1 MSNKRRRQTKK
12 KHEVP
17 LTEDM
22 LNELN
27 KASFGHQGSGYGY
40 HQGYAGYDN
49 YGQDPDEF
57 YDMED
62 VWSNDN
68 KYYGQQKY
76 KVRVLICW
84 PTLEFSVTDFFFVFQ
99 RQSNTTERETTRTRE
114 SARDNREK
122 SNPYQS
128 QLYDSWRTEWGG
140 YYDQYRSGPSGA
152 SSSAEAVNHSGGN
165 RSAYMTKGGRRL
177 SYEDDF

>member
-27 KASFGHQGSGYGY
+27 KASFGHQGGYGY

-68 KYYGQQKY
+68 KYYGQQRY
-76 KVRVLICW
+76 KVNTIHTGANIHFLSKNHIFKISIF
-84 PTLEFSVTDFFFVFQ
+84 TSFVIQKYHF
-99 RQSNTTERETTRTRE
+99 
-114 SARDNREK
+114 
-122 SNPYQS
+122 
-128 QLYDSWRTEWGG
+128 
-140 YYDQYRSGPSGA
+140 
-152 SSSAEAVNHSGGN
+152 
-165 RSAYMTKGGRRL
+165 
-177 SYEDDF
+177 

>member
-1 MSNKRRRQTKK
+1 
-12 KHEVP
+12 
-17 LTEDM
+17 M

-27 KASFGHQGSGYGY
+27 KASFGHQGGYGY

-68 KYYGQQKY
+68 KYYGQQRY
-76 KVRVLICW
+76 KRH
-84 PTLEFSVTDFFFVFQ
+84 
-99 RQSNTTERETTRTRE
+99 SNTTERETRS
-114 SARDNREK
+114 SARDNQQQRESK

-152 SSSAEAVNHSGGN
+152 SSSAEAVNHSGGG

>member
-84 PTLEFSVTDFFFVFQ
+84 PTLEFSVTDFFCIPASVQ
-99 RQSNTTERETTRTRE
+99 YYRTRNYSSPRERSRQS
-114 SARDNREK
+114 
-122 SNPYQS
+122 
-128 QLYDSWRTEWGG
+128 
-140 YYDQYRSGPSGA
+140 
-152 SSSAEAVNHSGGN
+152 
-165 RSAYMTKGGRRL
+165 
-177 SYEDDF
+177 

>member
-1 MSNKRRRQTKK
+1 MSNKRRRSSKK

-27 KASFGHQGSGYGY
+27 KASLGHQGYMMQ
-40 HQGYAGYDN
+40 HQNGAMGYDN

-62 VWSNDN
+62 VWNND

-76 KVRVLICW
+76 KVWEITVWFRRV
-84 PTLEFSVTDFFFVFQ
+84 
-99 RQSNTTERETTRTRE
+99 TRI
-114 SARDNREK
+114 
-122 SNPYQS
+122 Y
-128 QLYDSWRTEWGG
+128 
-140 YYDQYRSGPSGA
+140 
-152 SSSAEAVNHSGGN
+152 
-165 RSAYMTKGGRRL
+165 
-177 SYEDDF
+177 

>member
-1 MSNKRRRQTKK
+1 MSNKRRKTAKK

-27 KASFGHQGSGYGY
+27 KASFGHQGYMM
-40 HQGYAGYDN
+40 HQGYQGYDN

-68 KYYGQQKY
+68 KYYGQQRY
-76 KVRVLICW
+76 KVWLLI
-84 PTLEFSVTDFFFVFQ
+84 
-99 RQSNTTERETTRTRE
+99 
-114 SARDNREK
+114 
-122 SNPYQS
+122 
-128 QLYDSWRTEWGG
+128 
-140 YYDQYRSGPSGA
+140 
-152 SSSAEAVNHSGGN
+152 
-165 RSAYMTKGGRRL
+165 
-177 SYEDDF
+177 

>member
-68 KYYGQQKY
+68 K
-76 KVRVLICW
+76 
-84 PTLEFSVTDFFFVFQ
+84 
-99 RQSNTTERETTRTRE
+99 
-114 SARDNREK
+114 
-122 SNPYQS
+122 
-128 QLYDSWRTEWGG
+128 
-140 YYDQYRSGPSGA
+140 
-152 SSSAEAVNHSGGN
+152 
-165 RSAYMTKGGRRL
+165 
-177 SYEDDF
+177 

>member
-76 KVRVLICW
+76 KVKRALIFW
-84 PTLEFSVTDFFFVFQ
+84 PTLEFWPWFSATDFSFLASVQ
-99 RQSNTTERETTRTRE
+99 YYRTRNYSHPRERSRQSRKIQSVSIRIVWFMADGMGRLLWPIPIGSVRSFQFSWGCE
-114 SARDNREK
+114 S
-122 SNPYQS
+122 
-128 QLYDSWRTEWGG
+128 
-140 YYDQYRSGPSGA
+140 
-152 SSSAEAVNHSGGN
+152 
-165 RSAYMTKGGRRL
+165 
-177 SYEDDF
+177 

>member
-1 MSNKRRRQTKK
+1 MSNKRRRTAKK

-27 KASFGHQGSGYGY
+27 KASFGHQGYMM
-40 HQGYAGYDN
+40 HQGGYAGYDN

-68 KYYGQQKY
+68 KYYGQGQQRY
-76 KVRVLICW
+76 KVILQIVRISRFFPLKKSLASISAVSVERKPNKRMLYVLI
-84 PTLEFSVTDFFFVFQ
+84 
-99 RQSNTTERETTRTRE
+99 
-114 SARDNREK
+114 
-122 SNPYQS
+122 
-128 QLYDSWRTEWGG
+128 
-140 YYDQYRSGPSGA
+140 
-152 SSSAEAVNHSGGN
+152 
-165 RSAYMTKGGRRL
+165 
-177 SYEDDF
+177 

>member
-1 MSNKRRRQTKK
+1 M
-12 KHEVP
+12 V
-17 LTEDM
+17 
-22 LNELN
+22 NELN
-27 KASFGHQGSGYGY
+27 KTSLGHQGYMM
-40 HQGYAGYDN
+40 HHTHAMGYDN

-57 YDMED
+57 YDMDD
-62 VWSNDN
+62 VWNND

-76 KVRVLICW
+76 KRH
-84 PTLEFSVTDFFFVFQ
+84 
-99 RQSNTTERETTRTRE
+99 SNN
-114 SARDNREK
+114 SSGNMQQQQQPSSK

-128 QLYDSWRTEWGG
+128 QLYDSWRTEWNAP

-152 SSSAEAVNHSGGN
+152 SSSAEAVNHSGGG

>member
-1 MSNKRRRQTKK
+1 MSNKRRRTAKK

-27 KASFGHQGSGYGY
+27 KASFGHQGYMM
-40 HQGYAGYDN
+40 HQGGGGYAGYDN

-68 KYYGQQKY
+68 KYYGQQRY
-76 KVRVLICW
+76 KVNY
-84 PTLEFSVTDFFFVFQ
+84 T
-99 RQSNTTERETTRTRE
+99 
-114 SARDNREK
+114 
-122 SNPYQS
+122 NP
-128 QLYDSWRTEWGG
+128 
-140 YYDQYRSGPSGA
+140 PI
-152 SSSAEAVNHSGGN
+152 
-165 RSAYMTKGGRRL
+165 
-177 SYEDDF
+177 

>member
-84 PTLEFSVTDFFFVFQ
+84 PTLEFSVTDFFLYSSVSPILQ
-99 RQSNTTERETTRTRE
+99 NEKLLVPERALETIVK
-114 SARDNREK
+114 N
-122 SNPYQS
+122 
-128 QLYDSWRTEWGG
+128 LILI
-140 YYDQYRSGPSGA
+140 
-152 SSSAEAVNHSGGN
+152 NHN
-165 RSAYMTKGGRRL
+165 CMIHGGRNGEVTMTNTDRVPPELPVQLRL
-177 SYEDDF
+177 

>member
-76 KVRVLICW
+76 KVR
-84 PTLEFSVTDFFFVFQ
+84 FSGHLKNFGRDFLQLSFFFCILASVQ
-99 RQSNTTERETTRTRE
+99 YYRTRNYSHPRERSRQSR
-114 SARDNREK
+114 K
-122 SNPYQS
+122 IQS
-128 QLYDSWRTEWGG
+128 VSITI
-140 YYDQYRSGPSGA
+140 
-152 SSSAEAVNHSGGN
+152 V
-165 RSAYMTKGGRRL
+165 
-177 SYEDDF
+177 

>member
-27 KASFGHQGSGYGY
+27 KASFGHQGGYGY

-68 KYYGQQKY
+68 KYYGQQRY
-76 KVRVLICW
+76 KVNIL
-84 PTLEFSVTDFFFVFQ
+84 F
-99 RQSNTTERETTRTRE
+99 
-114 SARDNREK
+114 
-122 SNPYQS
+122 
-128 QLYDSWRTEWGG
+128 
-140 YYDQYRSGPSGA
+140 
-152 SSSAEAVNHSGGN
+152 
-165 RSAYMTKGGRRL
+165 
-177 SYEDDF
+177 